1 MARIAAELLQQMNRL
16 PNHEPIA
23 VIVRRNKN
31 IFSAQSVL
39 PDNSQVSASFSLF
52 TGEALQM
59 TAAEIMSVSEHEAV
73 DDIWLDLPVH
83 ACLYSSV
90 PIISVP
96 PVWMAGFKGKGVKV
110 AVIDTG
116 VDATHPD
123 LTGRVM
129 AAKSFVDDNTLDE
142 NGHGTHVAGIVAGN
156 GAKSKGKY
164 VGVAPEALIFAA
176 KVLDGNGSGSMSGVM
191 AGIEWAILEQK
202 VRVINLSLGGS
213 GSGDGK
219 DALSVLCDEAVTQAG
234 VVICVAAGNS
244 GPGERTIGSPGCARE
259 VITIGAV
266 DDNGVI
272 ANFSSRGPTADGRA
286 KPDMMFPGVSITA
299 AQGVGTQLG
308 PVTEAGYITI
318 NGTSMATPHASGVV
332 ALMLEAN
339 PKLTPAQVKSML
351 VGTAV
356 DLGYTPNEQGRGRC
370 DALAAYT
377 KAVEAIE
384 PEPAPQPV
392 PPTPPPAPQP
402 QPTQP
407 PSPPQ
412 PTPAPQPQPSGC
424 LGNVASLFVRK

>member
-1 MARIAAELLQQMNRL
+1 MARIAAELLQQMNKL

-23 VIVRRNKN
+23 VIVRRKQN

-39 PDNSQVSASFSLF
+39 PTTVQVLASFSLF
-52 TGEALQM
+52 AGEALKM
-59 TAAEIMSVSEHEAV
+59 TAAEIMSVSQHEAV
-73 DDIWLDLPVH
+73 DDIWLDLPVQ

-90 PIISVP
+90 PTISVP
-96 PVWMAGFKGKGVKV
+96 PVWMAGFKGTGVKV

-123 LTGRVM
+123 LAGRVI
-129 AAKSFVDDNTLDE
+129 AAKSFVDDNTIDE

-176 KVLDGNGSGSMSGVM
+176 KVLDGNGSGSTSGVM

-202 VRVINLSLGGS
+202 VQVINLSLGGS

-234 VVICVAAGNS
+234 VVICAAAGNA

-259 VITIGAV
+259 VITVGAV
-266 DDNGVI
+266 DDNGKL
-272 ANFSSRGPTADGRA
+272 ATFSSRGPTADGRS
-286 KPDMMFPGVSITA
+286 KPDIVFPGVSITA

-318 NGTSMATPHASGVV
+318 NGTSMATPHATGVV
-332 ALMLEAN
+332 ALMLQAN
-339 PKLTPAQVKSML
+339 PKLTPAQVKAIL
-351 VGTAV
+351 LATA
-356 DLGYTPNEQGRGRC
+356 DNLGYTPTEQGRGRG
-370 DALAAYT
+370 DALAAHT
-377 KAVEAIE
+377 KAVEAIVPE
-384 PEPAPQPV
+384 PEPVTPTPQPE
-392 PPTPPPAPQP
+392 PSQP
-402 QPTQP
+402 
-407 PSPPQ
+407 S
-412 PTPAPQPQPSGC
+412 PTPAPTPQPQPSGC
-424 LGNVASLFVRK
+424 LGSLATLFTRK